1 MDAVRMADLPTTGT
15 DVLVVGA
22 GPTGLMAGLVLTRR
36 GVPVV
41 VVDQK
46 AGPTSGESRA
56 LAVQARTM
64 EIYDRALGLADQ
76 VLSGAYPTLRMQIGA
91 DSPGGFSI
99 ADVQQ
104 GETRFPGIQIF
115 EQSANEQLLS
125 RSLAGAGTDVLW
137 RHRLV
142 DLIAD
147 ADQADAGV
155 IALLDVARRTGPRS
169 GALVRRRRWGTAR
182 PCAASWTFRS
192 RALPTTLPSGLQDL
206 RGVRGLPDNSMAARF
221 GEATFAVA
229 FPLGPAGHTRLAAL
243 APRDDIGQQG
253 GSGRGP

>member
-1 MDAVRMADLPTTGT
+1 MTTVRIADLPTTGT

-46 AGPTSGESRA
+46 AGPTRESRA

-64 EIYDRALGLADQ
+64 EIYDQLGLAGQ
-76 VLSGAYPTLRMQIGA
+76 VLAGAYPALRMQIGK
-91 DSPGGFSI
+91 DPPLGGVGFASW
-99 ADVQQ
+99 QQ

-125 RSLAGAGTDVLW
+125 GSLAAAGTEVLW

-142 DLIAD
+142 DLIDGAG
-147 ADQADAGV
+147 QAQAGV
-155 IALLDVARRTGPRS
+155 VALLDGPA
-169 GALVRRRRWGTAR
+169 GLVRVRARWCIGAEGRGR
-182 PCAASWTFRS
+182 PCAVSWIFRS
-192 RALPTTLPSGLQDL
+192 RAL
-206 RGVRGLPDNSMAARF
+206 
-221 GEATFAVA
+221 
-229 FPLGPAGHTRLAAL
+229 
-243 APRDDIGQQG
+243 
-253 GSGRGP
+253 